1 MFVFFFIQISLNH
14 KAKAFFKKHYLPLQL
29 SKKLPWSQYCEVLV
43 DVLHFPH
50 TPFISSAM
58 YHLLSPSSE
67 NATQNDDGNQSE
79 TSFMGVVGTENKDQN
94 PRRNHLGLDIC
105 QSG

>member
-1 MFVFFFIQISLNH
+1 MCFI
-14 KAKAFFKKHYLPLQL
+14 FPTLPLPL
-29 SKKLPWSQYCEVLV
+29 VL
-43 DVLHFPH
+43 
-50 TPFISSAM
+50 A

-67 NATQNDDGNQSE
+67 NAKQNDDGNQSE